1 MDEETIEKY
10 CQALD
15 LSVSPDNDL
24 RKQAEAFIIE
34 GMETP
39 GFIAAM
45 LHISSNP
52 DLNRDRKI
60 DITQAAAIQFKNIVE
75 THWKYKDDEYA
86 KEMREDGYKVII
98 IPDETKTYVKDNILT
113 AYINVHSEKVA
124 KQFDFIVRWITK
136 HDFPDK
142 WPDLANKVKEYIE
155 SDDLYGSEMF
165 VGLYTLKSIWKRYEY
180 EFDAKREP
188 LNEIA
193 DILFPR
199 LEAITTE
206 IEGDNSDQG
215 SRLKNL
221 IGHWFYISNQ
231 ISLCKRYLDP
241 SMLDFIV
248 KFNTSALEA
257 EIDSSLTQPTESIEE
272 IDHRAESFQWKLKKT
287 AMNFLFRIF
296 QKFSNPQYVN
306 ETMKPIAEHWI
317 NNYAEG
323 IINLSNALISKAK

>member
-1 MDEETIEKY
+1 MDEETIEEY
-10 CQALD
+10 CQALGP
-15 LSVSPDNDL
+15 SVPQDNDL

-52 DLNRDRKI
+52 DLNRGRKI
-60 DITQAAAIQFKNIVE
+60 DISQAAAIQFKNIVE

-98 IPDETKTYVKDNILT
+98 IPDETKTYVKENILT

-124 KQFDFIVRWITK
+124 KQFDFIVRCVTK
-136 HDFPDK
+136 HGFPDK
-142 WPDLANKVKEYIE
+142 
-155 SDDLYGSEMF
+155 
-165 VGLYTLKSIWKRYEY
+165 YEY
-180 EFDAKREP
+180 EFDVKREP

-206 IEGDNSDQG
+206 ICGDNSGQG
-215 SRLKNL
+215 SRLKIL
-221 IGHWFYISNQ
+221 IGHCFYISNQ

-257 EIDSSLTQPTESIEE
+257 EIDNSLTQPTESIEE

-287 AMNFLFRIF
+287 AMNFLFRTF
-296 QKFSNPQYVN
+296 QKFSNP
-306 ETMKPIAEHWI
+306 
-317 NNYAEG
+317 
-323 IINLSNALISKAK
+323 